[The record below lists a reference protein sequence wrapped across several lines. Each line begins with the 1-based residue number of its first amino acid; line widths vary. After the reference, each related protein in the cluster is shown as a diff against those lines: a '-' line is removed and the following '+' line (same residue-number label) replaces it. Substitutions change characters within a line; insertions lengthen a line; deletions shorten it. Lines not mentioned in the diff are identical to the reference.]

1 MNEAVPMNESN
12 RIIEEWGYASLKFD
26 DILKCTVPVELHP
39 PSATPMHCAVIILPG
54 DAEADGALRFRH
66 GNERSLVKLA
76 VGGIG
81 KQRLEVDRHLLNG
94 LKKDRLMLVILCQ
107 H

>member
-1 MNEAVPMNESN
+1 
-12 RIIEEWGYASLKFD
+12 
-26 DILKCTVPVELHP
+26 
-39 PSATPMHCAVIILPG
+39 MHCAVIILPWDTEG
-54 DAEADGALRFRH
+54 DGALRFRH

-81 KQRLEVDRHLLNG
+81 KERLKIYHHLLNG
-94 LKKDRLMLVILCQ
+94 LKKDRLMLVILRQ

>member
-1 MNEAVPMNESN
+1 MNVPMNESN
-12 RIIEEWGYASLKFD
+12 RKIEKRIRIQIRLHIEIYCRFL
-26 DILKCTVPVELHP
+26 PVELHP

-54 DAEADGALRFRH
+54 DAETDGALRFRH

-81 KQRLEVDRHLLNG
+81 KQRFEVDRHLLNG